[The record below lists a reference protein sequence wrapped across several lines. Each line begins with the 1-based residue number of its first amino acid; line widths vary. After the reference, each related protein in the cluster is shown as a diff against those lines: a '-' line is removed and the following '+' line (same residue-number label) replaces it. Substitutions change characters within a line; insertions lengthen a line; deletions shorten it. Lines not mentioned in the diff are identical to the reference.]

1 MSVMEPVPQDL
12 TERLA
17 ALERDIDTGS
27 YRAGRWQALLRDLCR
42 LPRPD
47 RIAFSEAISRVSAK
61 LHLRKTTWRVPF
73 PVGLA
78 IEIALALLGAGLLW
92 FAIQTP
98 ASWAAAMAALL
109 WTMSFQPL
117 IKILTGTIL
126 GIRYA
131 YAYLLGPE
139 PRFKMRYGT
148 YIAAP
153 ALGRIIFHLSGA
165 VGSPLGAWLPIRFLG
180 SQLPAAT
187 TFCWVLFGIVTAINV
202 VPFILALMGVQRIGL
217 LRLSLGSAG
226 SAAIEI
232 RDALMP

>member
-1 MSVMEPVPQDL
+1 MPEDL

-17 ALERDIDTGS
+17 ALERDIDAGS
-27 YRAGRWQALLRDLCR
+27 YRAGGWSALLRDLR
-42 LPRPD
+42 SLSRPD
-47 RIAFSEAISRVSAK
+47 RMVLSEAISRVSAK
-61 LHLRKTTWRVPF
+61 LHIRKTTWRAPF
-73 PVGLA
+73 AVGLA
-78 IEIALALLGAGLLW
+78 IEIALALLGVGLLW
-92 FAIQTP
+92 FAIQTR
-98 ASWAAAMAALL
+98 ANWAGAAAALL
-109 WTMSFQPL
+109 WTMAFQPL
-117 IKILTGTIL
+117 IKILTGAVL

-153 ALGRIIFHLSGA
+153 APARIIFHLSGT

-180 SQLPAAT
+180 SQLPVAT

-202 VPFILALMGVQRIGL
+202 VPFGLALAGVQRIGS

-232 RDALMP
+232 RDALQVNS